1 MVCRAFLCREICSSF
16 ILKNYNNL
24 KTLIMSRKFLS
35 MIAICMIFMVS
46 CTDNKKPAVSNSS
59 DASAEAPAMPIP
71 MDPNV
76 RYGKLDN
83 GLTYYI
89 RHNEKPDNRAD
100 FYIAQKVG
108 SVLEEENQRGL
119 AHFLEHMAF
128 NGTTNLP
135 GMTLRNYLQSRGVK
149 FGENLNAWTAI
160 DETVYLIQN
169 VQTDL
174 PGLVDT
180 CLLILHDWSSFIALE
195 DEEIDNERGVILEEE
210 RTTGGATRRVRET
223 LLPKMYPGSPYGE
236 RLPIGTKEVIA
247 NFSYQD
253 LRDYYHKWY
262 RPDLQGII
270 VVGDI
275 DVDAIE
281 ARIKEM
287 FADIPAPV
295 NPAERTQFM
304 IDDNKKP
311 IVAVASDPELTSIDL
326 NIFYKHDATPDSL
339 KGDLS
344 YWVSDYVTS
353 IISKMQINRLQEL
366 TQKPNPPFVY
376 GYSYYGD
383 YYVSPTKEAWTS
395 MAAPKDVE
403 GIDEAITA
411 LVTENKRMQQ
421 YGFTASEYERAKADF
436 MKTIESAYNER
447 NNTENEKHVNAC
459 LYHFLNNEPM
469 MDIETE
475 YMLYQQIIPNIPL
488 ETINEVAS
496 QLIREDNL
504 VITLSGPEKEGEKLP
519 TEKELLAMYKKAN
532 SVKVEPYTEEVFD
545 GPIVPELPKPGTVK
559 SETANKTFGT
569 TEWTLSNGMKVIYKQ
584 TTFKDD
590 EIRMS
595 AYSPGGLTALPQDD
609 PYTLQNLGNIITLG
623 GVGEFSAIDL
633 PKVLA
638 GKKVNVTPYIS
649 TYSEGMS
656 GSCSPKDLETMLQL
670 VYLYFTAP
678 RADQEAFESNMQR
691 TKAMVKNMELD
702 PSITLSDSLTKIMYN
717 NHPLRLR
724 MLVDDYDKVDYAKAM
739 EMYKDRFAD
748 PNNFTFTFVG
758 NIDVETFKPLV
769 EQYLASL
776 NNNKRDE
783 NWKDVGLSINN
794 NNHKSHYN
802 KEMQDAKTSVYM
814 IYNGDMEYNLY
825 NEIYMDVLSDVLD
838 IVYTKSIREEQGGT
852 YGVGVMGQT
861 INRPKDSFMFLIAFD
876 TNDEVYATL
885 MDIAKAGLKDMAE
898 NGPRQEDLS
907 KVIENKF
914 KKRAEELQENKFW
927 TNAIMTQVTD
937 NMDIVTEYENI
948 VKDITVESVAD
959 FAKQIVNG
967 NLKEVVQL
975 PVK

>member
-1 MVCRAFLCREICSSF
+1 MKKYLLSLLMVAFMSLSSF
-16 ILKNYNNL
+16 AQ
-24 KTLIMSRKFLS
+24 M
-35 MIAICMIFMVS
+35 
-46 CTDNKKPAVSNSS
+46 
-59 DASAEAPAMPIP
+59 AMPLP

-83 GLTYYI
+83 GMTYYI

-108 SVLEEENQRGL
+108 SVLEEESQRGL

-149 FGENLNAWTAI
+149 FGENLNAYTAI
-160 DETVYLIQN
+160 DETVYMVTN
-169 VQTDL
+169 VQTDI

-195 DEEIDNERGVILEEE
+195 DAEIDNERGVILEEE
-210 RTTGGATRRVRET
+210 RTTGGANRRVMEQ

-236 RLPIGTKEVIA
+236 RLPIGTREVIA

-253 LRDYYHKWY
+253 IRDYYHKWY

-270 VVGDI
+270 IIGDI

-281 ARIKEM
+281 ARIKDM

-304 IDDNKKP
+304 IEDNEEP
-311 IVAVASDPELTSIDL
+311 IVAIASDPELTSYQIMMFHKQDV
-326 NIFYKHDATPDSL
+326 TPDSL
-339 KGDLS
+339 KNDINYWLS
-344 YWVSDYVTS
+344 QYVINIVTR
-353 IISKMQINRLQEL
+353 MQNNRLQEL

-376 GYSYYGD
+376 GYSYYDD
-383 YYVSPTKEAWTS
+383 YYISPTKEAWTNGVV
-395 MAAPKDVE
+395 AKDLQ
-403 GIDEAITA
+403 GIEEAISAMVAET
-411 LVTENKRMQQ
+411 KRMQQ

-436 MKTIESAYNER
+436 MKHIESAYNER
-447 NNTENEKHVNAC
+447 NNTENEKHVDAC
-459 LYHFLNNEPM
+459 LDHFLHNEPM

-475 YMLYQQIIPNIPL
+475 YQLYQQIMPSLPIEAINAIVKELIPEN
-488 ETINEVAS
+488 NFVM
-496 QLIREDNL
+496 
-504 VITLSGPEKEGEKLP
+504 TLQAPQREGEVLP
-519 TEKELLAMYKKAN
+519 TEEELLAMYNKAMTIE
-532 SVKVEPYTEEVFD
+532 VEPYVEEVFE
-545 GPIVPELPKPGTVK
+545 GPIVAELPVPGTVK
-559 SETANKTFGT
+559 KEKTDKVLGT

-595 AYSPGGLTALPQDD
+595 AYSQGGLTALPQDD
-609 PYTLQNLGNIITLG
+609 PYTLQVLGDIITLG

-638 GKKVNVTPYIS
+638 GKKVNVSPYIS

-656 GSCSPKDLETMLQL
+656 GSCSPKDLETMMQL

-678 RADQEAFESNMQR
+678 RADEEAFTSEMQR
-691 TKAMVKNMELD
+691 TKAMLKNMELN
-702 PSITLSDSLTKIMYN
+702 PMITLSDSLNKVMYN
-717 NHPLRLR
+717 DHPLVKR
-724 MLVDDYDKVDYAKAM
+724 MTAEDYDKVDYAKAM

-748 PNNFTFTFVG
+748 PNNFTFIFVG

-776 NNNKRDE
+776 NKNKRKD
-783 NWKDVGLSINN
+783 NWKNVGIEITEEDYVT
-794 NNHKSHYN
+794 HYQ
-802 KEMQDAKTSVYM
+802 KEMKDAKTSVYM
-814 IYNGDMEYNLY
+814 IYNGDMKYNLK
-825 NEIYMDVLSDVLD
+825 NQVYMSVLSDVLD
-838 IVYTKSIREEQGGT
+838 IVYTKTIREEQGGT
-852 YGVGVMGQT
+852 YGVGVMGT
-861 INRPKDSFMFLIAFD
+861 VNNRPNDNFRFLIAFD

-907 KVIENKF
+907 KVLENKL
-914 KKRAEELQENKFW
+914 KKRTEQLQENAFW
-927 TNAIMTQVTD
+927 TNAIISNEAD
-937 NMDIVTEYENI
+937 DIDILTEYEEIING
-948 VKDITVESVAD
+948 ITVESLAD
-959 FAKQIVNG
+959 FTKQILKG

-975 PVK
+975 PAK

>member
-1 MVCRAFLCREICSSF
+1 MKKHLLSLLMVVMFGLNSF
-16 ILKNYNNL
+16 AQL
-24 KTLIMSRKFLS
+24 
-35 MIAICMIFMVS
+35 
-46 CTDNKKPAVSNSS
+46 
-59 DASAEAPAMPIP
+59 P

-76 RYGKLDN
+76 RYGKLEN

-108 SVLEEENQRGL
+108 SVLEEESQRGL

-149 FGENLNAWTAI
+149 FGENLNAYTAI
-160 DETVYLIQN
+160 DETVYMVTN

-195 DEEIDNERGVILEEE
+195 EEEIDNERGVILEEE
-210 RTTGGATRRVRET
+210 RTTGGANRRVWET

-247 NFSYQD
+247 NFSYQE
-253 LRDYYHKWY
+253 LRDYYNKWY

-295 NPAERTQFM
+295 NPAERTIFP
-304 IDDNKKP
+304 IADNAEP
-311 IVAVASDPELTSIDL
+311 IVAVASDPELTSTSL
-326 NIFYKHDATPDSL
+326 QIFYKHDVTPDAY
-339 KGDLS
+339 KQTPD
-344 YWVSDYVTS
+344 YWMSQYVLNL
-353 IISKMQINRLQEL
+353 ISQMQINRLEEL
-366 TQKPNPPFVY
+366 TQKPNPPFVG
-376 GYSYYGD
+376 GYSYFGD
-383 YYVSPTKEAWTS
+383 YYLAPTKAAWTS
-395 MAAPKDVE
+395 MAVPKDIASIE
-403 GIDEAITA
+403 EAMTA

-421 YGFTASEYERAKADF
+421 FGFTASEYERAKADF
-436 MKTIESAYNER
+436 MKRVESAYNER
-447 NNTENEKHVNAC
+447 NNTENEKHVDAC
-459 LYHFLNNEPM
+459 VEHFLHNEPM

-475 YMLYQQIIPNIPL
+475 YQLYQQVIPNLPL
-488 ETINEVAS
+488 EAINQFAA

-504 VITLSGPEKEGEKLP
+504 VITLTAPQKEGETLP
-519 TEKELLAMYKKAN
+519 TEEELLAMYNNAMTIE
-532 SVKVEPYTEEVFD
+532 VEAYEEEVFD
-545 GPIVPELPKPGTVK
+545 GPMIAKLPKAGKVK
-559 SETANKTFGT
+559 KESYNETFGT
-569 TEWTLSNGMKVIYKQ
+569 TEWILSNGMKVIFKQ

-595 AYSPGGLTALPQDD
+595 AYSEGGLSALPQDD
-609 PYTLQNLGNIITLG
+609 PYTLQNLNDLITLG

-638 GKKVNVTPYIS
+638 GKKASVYPGIY

-656 GSCSPKDLETMLQL
+656 GTCSPKDLETMLQL
-670 VYLYFTAP
+670 TYLYFTAP
-678 RADQEAFESNMQR
+678 RADEEAFQSTMQR
-691 TKAMVKNMELD
+691 TKAMLKNMELN
-702 PSITLSDSLTKIMYN
+702 PNLTLSDSLTKVLYN
-717 NHPLRLR
+717 DHPLRLR
-724 MLVDDYDKVDYAKAM
+724 MNVEEYDKVDYAKAM

-748 PNNFTFTFVG
+748 PNNFVFTFVG

-776 NNNKRDE
+776 KKKKRAED
-783 NWKDVGLSINN
+783 WSDVGLGVVDGDYTT
-794 NNHKSHYN
+794 HYT
-802 KEMQDAKTSVYM
+802 KEMQDPKTSVYM
-814 IYNGDMEYNLY
+814 IYTGDMEYNLY
-825 NEIYMDVLSDVLD
+825 NNIYMGVLSDVLD

-852 YGVGVMGQT
+852 YGVGVMGQ
-861 INRPKDSFMFLIAFD
+861 INNRPTEEFMFYIAFD

-898 NGPRQEDLS
+898 NGPSQENLN
-907 KVIENKF
+907 KVLENKL
-914 KKRAEELQENKFW
+914 KKRVEQLQENSFW
-927 TNAIMTQVTD
+927 TSVISSLEREGID
-937 NMDIVTEYENI
+937 YVTEYENI
-948 VKDITVESVAD
+948 IKGVTVESVAD
-959 FAKQIVNG
+959 FAKQILNG
-967 NLKEVVQL
+967 DLKEIVQL

>member
-1 MVCRAFLCREICSSF
+1 MKKHLLSLLMVVMFGLNSF
-16 ILKNYNNL
+16 AQL
-24 KTLIMSRKFLS
+24 
-35 MIAICMIFMVS
+35 
-46 CTDNKKPAVSNSS
+46 
-59 DASAEAPAMPIP
+59 P

-76 RYGKLDN
+76 RYGKLEN

-108 SVLEEENQRGL
+108 SVLEEESQRGL

-149 FGENLNAWTAI
+149 FGENLNAYTAI
-160 DETVYLIQN
+160 DETVYMVTN

-195 DEEIDNERGVILEEE
+195 EEEIDNERGVILEEE
-210 RTTGGATRRVRET
+210 RTTGGANRRVWET

-247 NFSYQD
+247 NFSYQE
-253 LRDYYHKWY
+253 LRDYYNKWY

-295 NPAERTQFM
+295 DPAERTIFP
-304 IDDNKKP
+304 IADNAEP
-311 IVAVASDPELTSIDL
+311 IVAVASDPELTSTSL
-326 NIFYKHDATPDSL
+326 QIFYKHDVTPDAY
-339 KGDLS
+339 KQTPD
-344 YWVSDYVTS
+344 YWMSQYVLNL
-353 IISKMQINRLQEL
+353 ISQMQINRLEEL
-366 TQKPNPPFVY
+366 TQKPNPPFVG
-376 GYSYYGD
+376 GYSYFGD
-383 YYVSPTKEAWTS
+383 YYLAPTKAAWTS
-395 MAAPKDVE
+395 MAVPKDIASIE
-403 GIDEAITA
+403 EAMTA

-421 YGFTASEYERAKADF
+421 FGFTASEYERAKADF
-436 MKTIESAYNER
+436 MKRVESAYNER
-447 NNTENEKHVNAC
+447 NNTENEKHVDAC
-459 LYHFLNNEPM
+459 VEHFLHNEPM

-475 YMLYQQIIPNIPL
+475 YQLYQQVIPNLPL
-488 ETINEVAS
+488 EAINQFAA

-504 VITLSGPEKEGEKLP
+504 VITLTAPQKEGETLP
-519 TEKELLAMYKKAN
+519 TEEELLAMYNNAMTIE
-532 SVKVEPYTEEVFD
+532 VEAYEEEVFD
-545 GPIVPELPKPGTVK
+545 GPMIAKLPKAGKVK
-559 SETANKTFGT
+559 KESYNETFGT
-569 TEWTLSNGMKVIYKQ
+569 TEWILSNGMKVIFKQ

-595 AYSPGGLTALPQDD
+595 AYSEGGLSALPQDD
-609 PYTLQNLGNIITLG
+609 PYTLQNLNDLITLG

-638 GKKVNVTPYIS
+638 GKKASVYPGIY

-656 GSCSPKDLETMLQL
+656 GTCSPKDLETMLQL
-670 VYLYFTAP
+670 TYLYFTAP
-678 RADQEAFESNMQR
+678 RADEEAFQSTMER
-691 TKAMVKNMELD
+691 TKAMLKNMELN
-702 PSITLSDSLTKIMYN
+702 PNLTLSDSLTKVLYN
-717 NHPLRLR
+717 DHPLRLR
-724 MLVDDYDKVDYAKAM
+724 MNVEEYDKVDYAKAM

-748 PNNFTFTFVG
+748 PNNFVFTFVG

-776 NNNKRDE
+776 KKKKRAED
-783 NWKDVGLSINN
+783 WSDVGLGVVDGDYST
-794 NNHKSHYN
+794 HYR
-802 KEMQDAKTSVYM
+802 KEMQDPKTSVYM
-814 IYNGDMEYNLY
+814 IYTGDMEYNLY
-825 NEIYMDVLSDVLD
+825 NNIYMGVLSDVLD

-852 YGVGVMGQT
+852 YGVGVMGQ
-861 INRPKDSFMFLIAFD
+861 INNRPTEEFMFYIAFD

-898 NGPRQEDLS
+898 NGPSQENLN
-907 KVIENKF
+907 KVLENKL
-914 KKRAEELQENKFW
+914 KKRVEQLQENSFW
-927 TNAIMTQVTD
+927 TSVISSLEREGID
-937 NMDIVTEYENI
+937 YVTEYENI
-948 VKDITVESVAD
+948 IKGVTVESVAD
-959 FAKQIVNG
+959 FAKQILNG
-967 NLKEVVQL
+967 DLKEIVQL

>member
-1 MVCRAFLCREICSSF
+1 MKKYLLSLLMVVLFGLNSF
-16 ILKNYNNL
+16 
-24 KTLIMSRKFLS
+24 
-35 MIAICMIFMVS
+35 AQ
-46 CTDNKKPAVSNSS
+46 
-59 DASAEAPAMPIP
+59 MPLP

-83 GLTYYI
+83 GMTYYI
-89 RHNEKPDNRAD
+89 RHNEKPEKRAD

-160 DETVYLIQN
+160 DQTVYMVTN

-195 DEEIDNERGVILEEE
+195 EEEIDNERGVILEEE
-210 RTTGGATRRVRET
+210 RTTGGANRRVWEQI
-223 LLPKMYPGSPYGE
+223 LPKMYPGSPYGA

-253 LRDYYHKWY
+253 LRDYYEKWY
-262 RPDLQGII
+262 RPDLQGLII
-270 VVGDI
+270 VGDI

-287 FADIPAPV
+287 FADIEAPV
-295 NPAERTQFM
+295 NPAERTIFT
-304 IDDNKKP
+304 IADNAEP
-311 IVAVASDPELTSIDL
+311 IVAIASDPELTSMSL
-326 NIFYKHDATPDSL
+326 QIFYKHDATPDAY
-339 KGDLS
+339 KNDIS
-344 YWVSDYVTS
+344 YWMSEYVLS
-353 IISKMQINRLQEL
+353 LISQMQYNRLKEL
-366 TQKPNPPFVY
+366 TQKPNPPFVA
-376 GYSYYGD
+376 GSSYFGD
-383 YYVSPTKEAWTS
+383 YYFAPTKKAWTS
-395 MAAPKDVE
+395 YAVPKDINSVE
-403 GIDEAITA
+403 EAITA
-411 LVTENKRMQQ
+411 LVVENKRMQQ

-436 MKTIESAYNER
+436 MKRVESAYNER
-447 NNTENEKHVNAC
+447 NNTENDTYVNAC
-459 LYHFLNNEPM
+459 LDHFLSNEPL

-475 YMLYQQIIPNIPL
+475 YQLFQQIIPNLPL
-488 ETINEVAS
+488 EDVNNFAT

-504 VITLSGPEKEGEKLP
+504 VISFTAPQKEGETLP
-519 TEKELLAMYKKAN
+519 TEEELLAMYNKAN
-532 SVKVEPYTEEVFD
+532 TIEVEAYEEEVFD
-545 GPIVPELPKPGTVK
+545 GPIVAKLPKAGKVK
-559 SETANKTFGT
+559 KETYNETLGT
-569 TEWTLSNGMKVIYKQ
+569 TEWILSNGMKVIYKQ

-590 EIRMS
+590 EIKMS
-595 AYSPGGLTALPQDD
+595 AYSEGGLSALPQDD
-609 PYTLQNLGNIITLG
+609 PYTLQVLGNIIALG

-638 GKKVNVTPYIS
+638 GKKASVYPSIY

-656 GSCSPKDLETMLQL
+656 GSCSPKDLETMMQL
-670 VYLYFTAP
+670 IYLYFTAP
-678 RADQEAFESNMQR
+678 RADEEAFQSTMER
-691 TKAMVKNMELD
+691 TKAMLKNMELN
-702 PSITLSDSLTKIMYN
+702 PNITLSDSLTKVLYN

-724 MLVDDYDKVDYAKAM
+724 MKAEDYNKVDYAKAM

-748 PNNFTFTFVG
+748 PNNFVFTFVG

-776 NNNKRDE
+776 KKNKRKE
-783 NWKDVGLSINN
+783 NWNDVGLGIVDDSYET
-794 NNHKSHYN
+794 HYR
-802 KEMQDAKTSVYM
+802 KEMQDPKTSVYM
-814 IYNGDMEYNLY
+814 IYTGDMEYNLY
-825 NEIYMDVLSDVLD
+825 NNIYMGVLSDILD

-852 YGVGVMGQT
+852 YGVGVMGQ
-861 INRPKDSFMFLIAFD
+861 INNRPSDEFMFYIVFD

-898 NGPRQEDLS
+898 NGPSQENLS
-907 KVIENKF
+907 KVVENKL
-914 KKRAEELQENKFW
+914 KKRVEQLQENDFW
-927 TNAIMTQVTD
+927 TSVISSLERD
-937 NMDIVTEYENI
+937 GIDYVTEYENI
-948 VKDITVESVAD
+948 IKGITVESVAD

>member
-1 MVCRAFLCREICSSF
+1 MKKYLLSLLIVVAFGINSF
-16 ILKNYNNL
+16 AQMMAL
-24 KTLIMSRKFLS
+24 
-35 MIAICMIFMVS
+35 
-46 CTDNKKPAVSNSS
+46 
-59 DASAEAPAMPIP
+59 P

-83 GLTYYI
+83 GMTYYI
-89 RHNEKPDNRAD
+89 RHNEKPENRAD

-135 GMTLRNYLQSRGVK
+135 GMTLRNYLQSRGIK
-149 FGENLNAWTAI
+149 FGENLNAYTAI
-160 DETVYLIQN
+160 DETVYMVTN

-195 DEEIDNERGVILEEE
+195 DAEIDNERGVILEEE
-210 RTTGGATRRVRET
+210 RTTGGANRRVMEQ

-247 NFSYQD
+247 NFKYD
-253 LRDYYHKWY
+253 ELRDYYKKWY
-262 RPDLQGII
+262 RPDLQGLII
-270 VVGDI
+270 VGDI

-295 NPAERTQFM
+295 NPAKRTQFM
-304 IDDNKKP
+304 IEDNEEP
-311 IVAVASDPELTSIDL
+311 IVAIATDPELTSYQISM
-326 NIFYKHDATPDSL
+326 YHKADAFPDSL
-339 KGDLS
+339 KNDVS
-344 YWVSDYVTS
+344 YWMSMYLINLVAD
-353 IISKMQINRLQEL
+353 MQNNRLQEL
-366 TQKPNPPFVY
+366 AQKPNPPFVY
-376 GYSYYGD
+376 GYSYYGN
-383 YYVSPTKEAWTS
+383 YYVSPTKDSWTNVVV
-395 MAAPKDVE
+395 AKDGATIE
-403 GIDEAITA
+403 EAITA
-411 LVTENKRMQQ
+411 IVAETKRMQEF
-421 YGFTASEYERAKADF
+421 GFTTAEYERAKADF
-436 MKTIESAYNER
+436 LKYVESAYNER
-447 NNTENEKHVNAC
+447 NNTENEKHVDAC
-459 LYHFLNNEPM
+459 LDHFLHNEPM

-475 YMLYQQIIPNIPL
+475 YQLYQQIIPNLPL
-488 ETINEVAS
+488 ESINAMVKGIIAEN
-496 QLIREDNL
+496 NL
-504 VITLSGPEKEGEKLP
+504 VMTLMAPEKEGEVLP
-519 TEKELLAMYKKAN
+519 TEEELLAMYNNAK
-532 SVKVEPYTEEVFD
+532 SVEVEAYEEEVFD
-545 GPIVPELPKPGTVK
+545 GPIVPKLRKAGKVVAVTTNDVL
-559 SETANKTFGT
+559 GT

-595 AYSPGGLTALPQDD
+595 AYSEGGLTALPQDD
-609 PYTLQNLGNIITLG
+609 PYTLQVLDDIITLG
-623 GVGEFSAIDL
+623 GVGNFSSIDL

-638 GKKVNVTPYIS
+638 GKKVSVSPYIS

-678 RADQEAFESNMQR
+678 RADEEAFQSTMER
-691 TKAMVKNMELD
+691 TKAMLKNMELN
-702 PSITLSDSLTKIMYN
+702 PMITLSDTLNKVMYN
-717 NHPLRLR
+717 NHPLTVR
-724 MLVDDYDKVDYAKAM
+724 MKAEDYDKVDYAKAM

-748 PNNFTFTFVG
+748 PNNFTFVFVG
-758 NIDVETFKPLV
+758 NIDVKTFRPLV

-776 NNNKRDE
+776 KKSKRSE
-783 NWKDVGLSINN
+783 NWKNIGLAVNDDN
-794 NNHKSHYN
+794 YVTHYR
-802 KEMQDAKTSVYM
+802 KEMQDPKTSVYM

-825 NEIYMDVLSDVLD
+825 NDTYMDVLSDVLD

-852 YGVGVMGQT
+852 YGVGVMGS
-861 INRPKDSFMFLIAFD
+861 INNRPENDFRFLIAFD

-885 MDIAKAGLKDMAE
+885 MDIAKAGLKDIAE

-907 KVIENKF
+907 KVLENKL
-914 KKRAEELQENKFW
+914 KKRTEELQENRFW
-927 TNAIMTQVTD
+927 TNTIVSAKRD
-937 NMDIVTEYENI
+937 NIDFVTEYENI
-948 VKDITVESVAD
+948 IKGITVESLAD

>member
-1 MVCRAFLCREICSSF
+1 MVVMFGINSF
-16 ILKNYNNL
+16 
-24 KTLIMSRKFLS
+24 
-35 MIAICMIFMVS
+35 AQ
-46 CTDNKKPAVSNSS
+46 
-59 DASAEAPAMPIP
+59 MPLP

-83 GLTYYI
+83 GMTYYI
-89 RHNEKPDNRAD
+89 RHNEKPENRAD

-149 FGENLNAWTAI
+149 FGENLNAYTAI
-160 DETVYLIQN
+160 DQTVYMVTN

-195 DEEIDNERGVILEEE
+195 DAEIDNERGVILEEE
-210 RTTGGATRRVRET
+210 RTTGGANRRVMEQ

-247 NFSYQD
+247 NFKYD
-253 LRDYYHKWY
+253 ELRDYYKKWY
-262 RPDLQGII
+262 RPDLQGLII
-270 VVGDI
+270 VGDI

-295 NPAERTQFM
+295 NPATRTQFM
-304 IDDNKKP
+304 IEDNEEP
-311 IVAVASDPELTSIDL
+311 IVAIATDPELTSYQISM
-326 NIFYKHDATPDSL
+326 YHKQDATPDSL
-339 KGDLS
+339 KGDITYWLS
-344 YWVSDYVTS
+344 EYLINLVTS
-353 IISKMQINRLQEL
+353 MQNNRLQEL
-366 TQKPNPPFVY
+366 AQKPNPPFIY

-383 YYVSPTKEAWTS
+383 YYVSPTKDAWTNIVV
-395 MAAPKDVE
+395 PKDLA
-403 GIDEAITA
+403 GIEEAITA
-411 LVTENKRMQQ
+411 IVAETKRMQQ

-436 MKTIESAYNER
+436 LKYIESAYNER
-447 NNTENEKHVNAC
+447 NNTENEKYVDAC
-459 LYHFLNNEPM
+459 LNHFLSNEPM

-475 YMLYQQIIPNIPL
+475 YQLYQQIIPSLPL
-488 ETINEVAS
+488 EAINAMLPEIIPAN
-496 QLIREDNL
+496 NL
-504 VITLSGPEKEGEKLP
+504 VMTLMAPEKEGEVLP
-519 TEKELLAMYKKAN
+519 TEEELLAMYHNAKN
-532 SVKVEPYTEEVFD
+532 VEVEAYEEEVFD
-545 GPIVPELPKPGTVK
+545 GPIVAKLPKAGKVK
-559 SETANKTFGT
+559 SETKDEVLGT

-584 TTFKDD
+584 TTFKED
-590 EIRMS
+590 EIRMN
-595 AYSPGGLTALPQDD
+595 AYSEGGLTALPQDD
-609 PYTLQNLGNIITLG
+609 PYTLQVLGDIITLG

-638 GKKVNVTPYIS
+638 GKKVSVSPYIS
-649 TYSEGMS
+649 TYSEGMN

-670 VYLYFTAP
+670 VHLYFTAP
-678 RADQEAFESNMQR
+678 RADQEAFASNMER
-691 TKAMVKNMELD
+691 TKAMLKNMELN
-702 PSITLSDSLTKIMYN
+702 PMITLSDTLNKVMYN
-717 NHPLRLR
+717 NHPLTVR
-724 MLVDDYDKVDYAKAM
+724 MKAEDYDKVDYAKAM

-769 EQYLASL
+769 EKYLASL
-776 NNNKRDE
+776 KKNKRKED
-783 NWKDVGLSINN
+783 WKDIGLAMNN
-794 NNHKSHYN
+794 DNYVTHYR
-802 KEMQDAKTSVYM
+802 KEMQDPKTSVYM
-814 IYNGDMEYNLY
+814 VYNGDMEYNLY
-825 NEIYMDVLSDVLD
+825 NDTYMEVLSDVLD

-852 YGVGVMGQT
+852 YGVGVMGS
-861 INRPKDSFMFLIAFD
+861 INNRPKSDFRFLIAFD

-885 MDIAKAGLKDMAE
+885 MDIAKAGLKDVAE

-907 KVIENKF
+907 KVLENKL
-914 KKRAEELQENKFW
+914 KKRTEELQENRFW
-927 TNAIMTQVTD
+927 ANAIVSEERD
-937 NMDIVTEYENI
+937 NIDFITEYENI
-948 VKDITVESVAD
+948 IKGITVESVAD

-975 PVK
+975 PAK

>member
-1 MVCRAFLCREICSSF
+1 MKKHLLSLLMVVMFGLNSF
-16 ILKNYNNL
+16 AQL
-24 KTLIMSRKFLS
+24 
-35 MIAICMIFMVS
+35 
-46 CTDNKKPAVSNSS
+46 
-59 DASAEAPAMPIP
+59 P

-76 RYGKLDN
+76 RYGKLEN

-108 SVLEEENQRGL
+108 SVLEEESQRGL

-149 FGENLNAWTAI
+149 FGENLNAYTAI
-160 DETVYLIQN
+160 DETVYMVTN

-195 DEEIDNERGVILEEE
+195 EEEIDNERGVILEEE
-210 RTTGGATRRVRET
+210 RTTGGANRRVWET

-247 NFSYQD
+247 NFSYQE
-253 LRDYYHKWY
+253 LRDYYNKWY

-295 NPAERTQFM
+295 NPAERTIFP
-304 IDDNKKP
+304 IADNAEP
-311 IVAVASDPELTSIDL
+311 IVAVASDPELTSTSL
-326 NIFYKHDATPDSL
+326 QIFYKHDVTPDAY
-339 KGDLS
+339 KQTPD
-344 YWVSDYVTS
+344 YWMSQYVLNL
-353 IISKMQINRLQEL
+353 ISQMQINRLEEL
-366 TQKPNPPFVY
+366 TQKPNPPFVG
-376 GYSYYGD
+376 GYSYFGD
-383 YYVSPTKEAWTS
+383 YYLAPTKAAWTS
-395 MAAPKDVE
+395 MAVPKDIASIE
-403 GIDEAITA
+403 EAMTA

-421 YGFTASEYERAKADF
+421 FGFTASEYERAKADF
-436 MKTIESAYNER
+436 MKRVESAYNER
-447 NNTENEKHVNAC
+447 NNTENEKHVDAC
-459 LYHFLNNEPM
+459 VEHFLHNEPM

-475 YMLYQQIIPNIPL
+475 YQLYQQVIPNLPL
-488 ETINEVAS
+488 EAINQFAA

-504 VITLSGPEKEGEKLP
+504 VITLTAPQKEGETLP
-519 TEKELLAMYKKAN
+519 TEEELLAMYNNAMTIE
-532 SVKVEPYTEEVFD
+532 VEAYEEEVFD
-545 GPIVPELPKPGTVK
+545 GPMIAKLPKAGKVK
-559 SETANKTFGT
+559 KESYNETFGT
-569 TEWTLSNGMKVIYKQ
+569 TEWILSNGMKVIFKQ

-595 AYSPGGLTALPQDD
+595 AYSEGGLSALPQDD
-609 PYTLQNLGNIITLG
+609 PYTLQNLNDLITLG

-638 GKKVNVTPYIS
+638 GKKASVYPGIY

-656 GSCSPKDLETMLQL
+656 GTCSPKDLETMLQL
-670 VYLYFTAP
+670 TYLYFTAP
-678 RADQEAFESNMQR
+678 RADEEAFQSTMER
-691 TKAMVKNMELD
+691 TKAMLKNMELN
-702 PSITLSDSLTKIMYN
+702 PNLTLSDSLTKVLYN
-717 NHPLRLR
+717 DHPLRLR
-724 MLVDDYDKVDYAKAM
+724 MNVEEYDKVDYAKAM

-748 PNNFTFTFVG
+748 PNNFVFTFVG

-776 NNNKRDE
+776 KKKKRAED
-783 NWKDVGLSINN
+783 WSDVGLGVVDGDYTT
-794 NNHKSHYN
+794 HYT
-802 KEMQDAKTSVYM
+802 KEMQDPKTSVYM
-814 IYNGDMEYNLY
+814 IYTGDMEYNLY
-825 NEIYMDVLSDVLD
+825 NNIYMGVLSDVLD

-852 YGVGVMGQT
+852 YGVGVMGQ
-861 INRPKDSFMFLIAFD
+861 INNRPTEEFMFYIAFD

-907 KVIENKF
+907 KVLENKL
-914 KKRAEELQENKFW
+914 KKRVEQLQENSFW
-927 TNAIMTQVTD
+927 TSVISSLEREGID
-937 NMDIVTEYENI
+937 YVTEYENI
-948 VKDITVESVAD
+948 IKGVTVESVAD
-959 FAKQIVNG
+959 FAKQILNG
-967 NLKEVVQL
+967 DLKEIVQL

>member
-1 MVCRAFLCREICSSF
+1 MKKYLLSLLIVVAFGINSF
-16 ILKNYNNL
+16 AQMMAL
-24 KTLIMSRKFLS
+24 
-35 MIAICMIFMVS
+35 
-46 CTDNKKPAVSNSS
+46 
-59 DASAEAPAMPIP
+59 P

-83 GLTYYI
+83 GMTYYI
-89 RHNEKPDNRAD
+89 RHNEKPENRAD

-135 GMTLRNYLQSRGVK
+135 GMTLRNYLQSRGIK
-149 FGENLNAWTAI
+149 FGENLNAYTAI
-160 DETVYLIQN
+160 DETVYMVTN

-195 DEEIDNERGVILEEE
+195 DAEIDNERGVILEEE
-210 RTTGGATRRVRET
+210 RTTGGANRRVMEQ

-247 NFSYQD
+247 NFKYD
-253 LRDYYHKWY
+253 ELRDYYKKWY
-262 RPDLQGII
+262 RPDLQGLII
-270 VVGDI
+270 VGDI

-295 NPAERTQFM
+295 NPAKRTQFM
-304 IDDNKKP
+304 IEDNEEP
-311 IVAVASDPELTSIDL
+311 IVAIATDPELTSYQISM
-326 NIFYKHDATPDSL
+326 YHKADAFPDSL
-339 KGDLS
+339 KNDVS
-344 YWVSDYVTS
+344 YWMSMYLINLVAD
-353 IISKMQINRLQEL
+353 MQNNRLQEL
-366 TQKPNPPFVY
+366 AQKPNPPFVY
-376 GYSYYGD
+376 GYSYYGN
-383 YYVSPTKEAWTS
+383 YYVSPTKDSWTNVVV
-395 MAAPKDVE
+395 AKDGATIE
-403 GIDEAITA
+403 EAITA
-411 LVTENKRMQQ
+411 IVAETKRMQEF
-421 YGFTASEYERAKADF
+421 GFTTAEYERAKADF
-436 MKTIESAYNER
+436 LKYVESAYNER
-447 NNTENEKHVNAC
+447 NNTENEKHVDAC
-459 LYHFLNNEPM
+459 LDHFLHNEPM

-475 YMLYQQIIPNIPL
+475 YQLYQQIIPNLPL
-488 ETINEVAS
+488 ESINAMVKGIIAEN
-496 QLIREDNL
+496 NL
-504 VITLSGPEKEGEKLP
+504 VMTLMAPEKEGEVLP
-519 TEKELLAMYKKAN
+519 TEEELLAMYNNAK
-532 SVKVEPYTEEVFD
+532 SVEVEAYEEEVFD
-545 GPIVPELPKPGTVK
+545 GPIVPKLRKAGKVVAATTNDVL
-559 SETANKTFGT
+559 GT

-595 AYSPGGLTALPQDD
+595 AYSEGGLTALPQDD
-609 PYTLQNLGNIITLG
+609 PYTLQVLGDIITLG
-623 GVGEFSAIDL
+623 GVGNFSSIDL

-638 GKKVNVTPYIS
+638 GKKVSVSPYIS

-678 RADQEAFESNMQR
+678 RADEEVFQSTMER
-691 TKAMVKNMELD
+691 TKAMLKNMELN
-702 PSITLSDSLTKIMYN
+702 PMITISDTLNKVMYN
-717 NHPLRLR
+717 NHPLTVR
-724 MLVDDYDKVDYAKAM
+724 MKAEDYDKVDYAKAM

-748 PNNFTFTFVG
+748 PNNFTFVFVG
-758 NIDVETFKPLV
+758 NIDVKTFRPLV

-776 NNNKRDE
+776 KKSKRSE
-783 NWKDVGLSINN
+783 NWKNIGLAVNDDN
-794 NNHKSHYN
+794 YVTHYR
-802 KEMQDAKTSVYM
+802 KEMQDPKTSVYM

-825 NEIYMDVLSDVLD
+825 NDTYMDVLSDVLD

-852 YGVGVMGQT
+852 YGVGVMGS
-861 INRPKDSFMFLIAFD
+861 INNRPENDFRFLIAFD

-885 MDIAKAGLKDMAE
+885 MDIAKAGLKDIAE

-907 KVIENKF
+907 KVLENKL
-914 KKRAEELQENKFW
+914 KKRTEELQENKFW
-927 TNAIMTQVTD
+927 TNTIVSAKRD
-937 NMDIVTEYENI
+937 NIDFVTEYENI
-948 VKDITVESVAD
+948 IKGITVESLAD

>member
-1 MVCRAFLCREICSSF
+1 MRKHLLSLLVIMMFGINSF
-16 ILKNYNNL
+16 AQ
-24 KTLIMSRKFLS
+24 M
-35 MIAICMIFMVS
+35 
-46 CTDNKKPAVSNSS
+46 
-59 DASAEAPAMPIP
+59 AMPLP

-83 GLTYYI
+83 GMTYYI
-89 RHNEKPDNRAD
+89 RHNEKPEKRAD

-108 SVLEEENQRGL
+108 SVLEEESQRGL

-135 GMTLRNYLQSRGVK
+135 GMTLREYLQSRGVK
-149 FGENLNAWTAI
+149 FGENLNAYTAI
-160 DETVYLIQN
+160 DETVYMVTN

-195 DEEIDNERGVILEEE
+195 EDEIDNERGVILEEE
-210 RTTGGATRRVRET
+210 RTTGGANRRIWEQT
-223 LLPKMYPGSPYGE
+223 LPKMYPGSPYGN

-253 LRDYYHKWY
+253 LRDYYTKWY
-262 RPDLQGII
+262 RPDLQGLII
-270 VVGDI
+270 VGDI

-281 ARIKEM
+281 ARIKKM

-304 IDDNKKP
+304 IEDNEEP
-311 IVAVASDPELTSIDL
+311 IVAIASDPELTSISL
-326 NIFYKHDATPDSL
+326 QIFYKHDATPDSL
-339 KGDLS
+339 KNDVQYWMADYILS
-344 YWVSDYVTS
+344 LISD
-353 IISKMQINRLQEL
+353 MQINRLQEL

-383 YYVSPTKEAWTS
+383 YYLAPTKESWAS
-395 MAAPKDVE
+395 FVAPKDID
-403 GIDEAITA
+403 GIDEAMTA
-411 LVTENKRMQQ
+411 IVAENKRMQQ

-436 MKTIESAYNER
+436 MKNIESRYNER
-447 NNTENEKHVNAC
+447 NNTENSKYYDQYLA
-459 LYHFLNNEPM
+459 HFLHNEPM

-475 YMLYQQIIPNIPL
+475 YMLYQQVIPNIPL
-488 ETINEVAS
+488 EAINAFAKE
-496 QLIREDNL
+496 LITENNL
-504 VITLSGPEKEGEKLP
+504 VITLTAPKKEGEVLP
-519 TEKELLAMYKKAN
+519 TEEELLAMYNNAMAME
-532 SVKVEPYTEEVFD
+532 VEAYEEEVFD
-545 GPIVPELPKPGTVK
+545 GPIVAELPKPGK
-559 SETANKTFGT
+559 IKNEIINETFGT
-569 TEWTLSNGMKVIYKQ
+569 TEWILSNGMKVVYKQ

-590 EIRMS
+590 EITMS
-595 AYSPGGLTALPQDD
+595 AYSNGGLTALPQDD
-609 PYTLQNLGNIITLG
+609 SYTLQVLGDIITLG

-638 GKKVNVTPYIS
+638 GKKVGVYPHIN

-656 GSCSPKDLETMLQL
+656 GFCSPKDLETMMQL
-670 VYLYFTAP
+670 IYLYFTAP
-678 RADQEAFESNMQR
+678 RADEDAFQSEIQR
-691 TKAMVKNMELD
+691 TQAMLKNMELN
-702 PSITLSDSLTKIMYN
+702 PNITLSDSLTKVLYN

-724 MLVDDYDKVDYAKAM
+724 MKVEDYDKVDYAKAM

-776 NNNKRDE
+776 KKNKRKE
-783 NWKDVGLSINN
+783 NWKDVGLSIADNN
-794 NNHKSHYN
+794 YSTHYR
-802 KEMQDAKTSVYM
+802 KEMKDPKTSVYM
-814 IYNGDMEYNLY
+814 VYNGDMEYNLY
-825 NEIYMDVLSDVLD
+825 NNTYMSVLSDVLD

-852 YGVGVMGQT
+852 YGVGVMGQV
-861 INRPKDSFMFLIAFD
+861 NNKPKDVFMFYIVFD

-885 MDIAKAGLKDMAE
+885 MDIAKAGLKDIAE
-898 NGPRQEDLS
+898 NGPRQEDLT
-907 KVIENKF
+907 KVLENKL
-914 KKRAEELQENKFW
+914 KKRAEQLQENRFW
-927 TNAIMTQVTD
+927 SSVIMSELTD
-937 NMDIVTEYENI
+937 DIDFVTEYENI
-948 VKDITVESVAD
+948 IKGVTVESVAE
-959 FAKQIVNG
+959 FAKQILNG

>member
-1 MVCRAFLCREICSSF
+1 MFVMFGINSF
-16 ILKNYNNL
+16 
-24 KTLIMSRKFLS
+24 
-35 MIAICMIFMVS
+35 AQ
-46 CTDNKKPAVSNSS
+46 
-59 DASAEAPAMPIP
+59 MPLP

-83 GLTYYI
+83 GMTYYI
-89 RHNEKPDNRAD
+89 RHNEKPENRAD

-149 FGENLNAWTAI
+149 FGENLNAYTAI
-160 DETVYLIQN
+160 DQTVYMVTN

-195 DEEIDNERGVILEEE
+195 DAEIDNERGVILEEE
-210 RTTGGATRRVRET
+210 RTTGGANRRVMEQ

-247 NFSYQD
+247 NFKYD
-253 LRDYYHKWY
+253 ELRDYYKKWY
-262 RPDLQGII
+262 RPDLQGLII
-270 VVGDI
+270 VGDI

-295 NPAERTQFM
+295 NPATRTQFM
-304 IDDNKKP
+304 IEDNEEP
-311 IVAVASDPELTSIDL
+311 IVAIATDPELTSYQISM
-326 NIFYKHDATPDSL
+326 YHKQDATPDSL
-339 KGDLS
+339 KGDITYWLS
-344 YWVSDYVTS
+344 EYLINLVTS
-353 IISKMQINRLQEL
+353 MQNNRLQEL
-366 TQKPNPPFVY
+366 AQKPNPPFIY

-383 YYVSPTKEAWTS
+383 YYISPTKDAWTNIVV
-395 MAAPKDVE
+395 PKDLA
-403 GIDEAITA
+403 GIEEAITA
-411 LVTENKRMQQ
+411 IVAETKRMQQ

-436 MKTIESAYNER
+436 LKYIESAYNER
-447 NNTENEKHVNAC
+447 NNTENEKYVDAC
-459 LYHFLNNEPM
+459 LNHFLSNEPM

-475 YMLYQQIIPNIPL
+475 YQLYQQIIPSLPL
-488 ETINEVAS
+488 EAINAMLPEIIPAN
-496 QLIREDNL
+496 NL
-504 VITLSGPEKEGEKLP
+504 VMTLMAPEKEGEVLP
-519 TEKELLAMYKKAN
+519 TEEELLAMYNNAKN
-532 SVKVEPYTEEVFD
+532 VEVEAYEEEVFD
-545 GPIVPELPKPGTVK
+545 GPIVAKLPKAGKVK
-559 SETANKTFGT
+559 SETKDEVLGT

-584 TTFKDD
+584 TTFKED
-590 EIRMS
+590 EIRMN
-595 AYSPGGLTALPQDD
+595 AYSEGGLTALPQDD
-609 PYTLQNLGNIITLG
+609 PYTLQVLGDIITLG

-638 GKKVNVTPYIS
+638 GKKVSVSPYIS
-649 TYSEGMS
+649 TYSEGMN

-670 VYLYFTAP
+670 VHLYFTAP
-678 RADQEAFESNMQR
+678 RADQEAFASNMER
-691 TKAMVKNMELD
+691 TKAMLKNMELN
-702 PSITLSDSLTKIMYN
+702 PMITLSDTLNKVMYN
-717 NHPLRLR
+717 NHPLTVR
-724 MLVDDYDKVDYAKAM
+724 MKAEDYDKVDYAKAM

-769 EQYLASL
+769 EKYLASL
-776 NNNKRDE
+776 KKNKRKED
-783 NWKDVGLSINN
+783 WKDIGLAMNN
-794 NNHKSHYN
+794 DNYVTHYR
-802 KEMQDAKTSVYM
+802 KEMQDPKTSVYM
-814 IYNGDMEYNLY
+814 VYNGDMEYNLY
-825 NEIYMDVLSDVLD
+825 NDTYMEVLSDVLD

-852 YGVGVMGQT
+852 YGVGVMGS
-861 INRPKDSFMFLIAFD
+861 INNRPKSDFRFLIAFD

-885 MDIAKAGLKDMAE
+885 MDIAKAGLKDIAE

-907 KVIENKF
+907 KVLENKL
-914 KKRAEELQENKFW
+914 KKRTEELQENRFW
-927 TNAIMTQVTD
+927 ANAIVSAERD
-937 NMDIVTEYENI
+937 NIDFITEYENI
-948 VKDITVESVAD
+948 IKGITVESVAD

-975 PVK
+975 PAK

>member
-1 MVCRAFLCREICSSF
+1 MKKHLLSLLMVVLFSLNSF
-16 ILKNYNNL
+16 AQQL
-24 KTLIMSRKFLS
+24 
-35 MIAICMIFMVS
+35 
-46 CTDNKKPAVSNSS
+46 
-59 DASAEAPAMPIP
+59 P

-149 FGENLNAWTAI
+149 FGENLNAYTAI
-160 DETVYLIQN
+160 DETVYMVTN

-180 CLLILHDWSSFIALE
+180 CLLILHDWSSFISLE
-195 DEEIDNERGVILEEE
+195 EAEIDNERGVILEEE
-210 RTTGGATRRVRET
+210 RTTGGANRRAQET
-223 LLPKMYPGSPYGE
+223 LFPKMYPNSPYGA

-247 NFSYQD
+247 NFTYQE
-253 LRDYYHKWY
+253 LRDYYNKWY
-262 RPDLQGII
+262 RPDLQGLII
-270 VVGDI
+270 VGDI

-295 NPAERTQFM
+295 NPAERTIFP
-304 IDDNKKP
+304 IADNAEP
-311 IVAVASDPELTSIDL
+311 IVAIASDPELTSTSL
-326 NIFYKHDATPDSL
+326 QIFYKHDVTPDAYKQSP
-339 KGDLS
+339 D
-344 YWVSDYVTS
+344 YWMSQYVLNL
-353 IISKMQINRLQEL
+353 ISQMQINRLQEL
-366 TQKPNPPFVY
+366 TQKPNPPFVG
-376 GYSYYGD
+376 GYSYFGD
-383 YYVSPTKEAWTS
+383 YYLAPTKAAWTS
-395 MAAPKDVE
+395 YAVPKDIASIE
-403 GIDEAITA
+403 EALTA
-411 LVTENKRMQQ
+411 LVVENKRMQQ
-421 YGFTASEYERAKADF
+421 HGFTASEYERAKADF
-436 MKTIESAYNER
+436 MKRVESAYNER
-447 NNTENEKHVNAC
+447 NNTENEKHVDAC
-459 LYHFLNNEPM
+459 LQHFLHNEPM

-475 YMLYQQIIPNIPL
+475 YQLYQQVIPNLPL
-488 ETINEVAS
+488 EAINQFAA

-504 VITLSGPEKEGEKLP
+504 VITLTAPQKEGETLP
-519 TEKELLAMYKKAN
+519 TEEELLAMYNKAYAME
-532 SVKVEPYTEEVFD
+532 VEAYEEEVFE
-545 GPIVPELPKPGTVK
+545 GPMIAKLPKAGKVK
-559 SETANKTFGT
+559 KESYNETFGT
-569 TEWTLSNGMKVIYKQ
+569 TEWILSNGMKVIFKQ

-595 AYSPGGLTALPQDD
+595 AYSEGGLSALPQDD
-609 PYTLQNLGNIITLG
+609 PYTLQNLGDIITLG

-638 GKKVNVTPYIS
+638 GKKASVYPGIY

-670 VYLYFTAP
+670 TYLYFTAP
-678 RADQEAFESNMQR
+678 RADEEAFQSTMQR
-691 TKAMVKNMELD
+691 TKAMLKNMELN
-702 PSITLSDSLTKIMYN
+702 PNLTLSDSLTKVLYN
-717 NHPLRLR
+717 DHPLRLR
-724 MLVDDYDKVDYAKAM
+724 MNVEDYDKVDYAKAM

-748 PNNFTFTFVG
+748 PNNFVFTFVG

-769 EQYLASL
+769 EQYLGSL
-776 NNNKRDE
+776 KKNKRKE
-783 NWKDVGLSINN
+783 NWSDVGLGVVDGDYSA
-794 NNHKSHYN
+794 HYT
-802 KEMQDAKTSVYM
+802 KEMQDPKTSVYM
-814 IYNGDMEYNLY
+814 IYTGDMEYNLY
-825 NEIYMDVLSDVLD
+825 NNIYMGVLSDVLD

-852 YGVGVMGQT
+852 YGVGVMGQ
-861 INRPKDSFMFLIAFD
+861 INNRPTEEFMFYIAFD

-907 KVIENKF
+907 KVLENKL
-914 KKRAEELQENKFW
+914 KKRVEQLQENSFW
-927 TNAIMTQVTD
+927 TSVISSLEREGID
-937 NMDIVTEYENI
+937 YVTEYENI
-948 VKDITVESVAD
+948 IKGVTVESVAD
-959 FAKQIVNG
+959 FAKQVLNG
-967 NLKEVVQL
+967 DLKEIVQL

>member
-1 MVCRAFLCREICSSF
+1 MRKHLLSLLVIMMFGINSF
-16 ILKNYNNL
+16 AQ
-24 KTLIMSRKFLS
+24 M
-35 MIAICMIFMVS
+35 
-46 CTDNKKPAVSNSS
+46 
-59 DASAEAPAMPIP
+59 AMPLP

-89 RHNEKPDNRAD
+89 RHNEKPENRAD

-108 SVLEEENQRGL
+108 SVLEEESQRGL

-149 FGENLNAWTAI
+149 FGENLNAYTAI
-160 DETVYLIQN
+160 DETVYMVTN

-195 DEEIDNERGVILEEE
+195 EAEIDSERGVILEEE
-210 RTTGGATRRVRET
+210 RTTGGASRRVWEQ

-247 NFSYQD
+247 NFSYQEI
-253 LRDYYHKWY
+253 RDYYNKWY
-262 RPDLQGII
+262 RPDLQGLII
-270 VVGDI
+270 VGDI

-295 NPAERTQFM
+295 NPAERTRFM
-304 IDDNKKP
+304 IEDNQEP
-311 IVAVASDPELTSIDL
+311 IVAIASDAELTSMSL
-326 NIFYKHDATPDSL
+326 QLFYKHEATPNEYKNDA
-339 KGDLS
+339 S
-344 YWVSDYVTS
+344 YWMAEYILSLISD
-353 IISKMQINRLQEL
+353 MQINRLQEL

-383 YYVSPTKEAWTS
+383 YYLAPTKEAWTS
-395 MAAPKDVE
+395 YAVPKDVE

-411 LVTENKRMQQ
+411 IVTENKRMAQ
-421 YGFTASEYERAKADF
+421 YGFTASEYERAKADH
-436 MKTIESAYNER
+436 MKAIESRYNER
-447 NNTENEKHVNAC
+447 NNTENEKYVDQY
-459 LYHFLNNEPM
+459 LEHFLNNEPM

-475 YMLYQQIIPNIPL
+475 YMLYQQIVPNIPL
-488 ETINEVAS
+488 EAINSFAK
-496 QLIREDNL
+496 QLITENNL
-504 VITLSGPEKEGEKLP
+504 VITLTAPKKEGEVLP
-519 TEKELLAMYKKAN
+519 TEEELLAMYNNAMAME
-532 SVKVEPYTEEVFD
+532 VEAYEEEVFD
-545 GPIVPELPKPGTVK
+545 GPMIAKLPKAGKVK
-559 SETANKTFGT
+559 SETTNDVLGT

-590 EIRMS
+590 EIRMR

-609 PYTLQNLGNIITLG
+609 PFTLQNLGDIITLG

-638 GKKVNVTPYIS
+638 GKKVSVAPYIS
-649 TYSEGMS
+649 TYSEGMN
-656 GSCSPKDLETMLQL
+656 GTCSPKDLETMMQL
-670 VYLYFTAP
+670 IHLYFTAP
-678 RADQEAFESNMQR
+678 RADQEVFQSTMER
-691 TKAMVKNMELD
+691 TKAMLKNMELN
-702 PSITLSDSLTKIMYN
+702 PNLTLSDSITKVLYN

-724 MLVDDYDKVDYAKAM
+724 MNVEDYDKVDYAKAM
-739 EMYKDRFAD
+739 EMYENRFAD

-776 NNNKRDE
+776 KKKNRKE
-783 NWKDVGLSINN
+783 NWKDVGLGVAEGSYTT
-794 NNHKSHYN
+794 HYR
-802 KEMQDAKTSVYM
+802 KEMQDPKTSVYM
-814 IYNGDMEYNLY
+814 IYNGAMEYNLY
-825 NEIYMDVLSDVLD
+825 NEVYMDVLSDVLD

-852 YGVGVMGQT
+852 YGVGVMGT
-861 INRPKDSFMFLIAFD
+861 TMNRPNDAFMFYTVFD

-885 MDIAKAGLKDMAE
+885 IDIAKAGLKDIAE

-907 KVIENKF
+907 KVLENKL
-914 KKRAEELQENKFW
+914 KKRTEELQENGFW
-927 TNAIMTQVTD
+927 TSAIMSQVTD
-937 NMDIVTEYENI
+937 NMDVVTEYENI
-948 VKDITVESVAD
+948 IKGVTVESVAE
-959 FAKQIVNG
+959 FAKQILNG
-967 NLKEVVQL
+967 NLKEIVQL

>member
-1 MVCRAFLCREICSSF
+1 MFVMFGINSF
-16 ILKNYNNL
+16 
-24 KTLIMSRKFLS
+24 
-35 MIAICMIFMVS
+35 AQ
-46 CTDNKKPAVSNSS
+46 
-59 DASAEAPAMPIP
+59 MPLP

-83 GLTYYI
+83 GMTYYI
-89 RHNEKPDNRAD
+89 RHNEKPENRAD

-149 FGENLNAWTAI
+149 FGENLNAYTAI
-160 DETVYLIQN
+160 DQTVYMVTN

-195 DEEIDNERGVILEEE
+195 DAEIDNERGVILEEE
-210 RTTGGATRRVRET
+210 RTTGGANRRVMEQ

-247 NFSYQD
+247 NFKYD
-253 LRDYYHKWY
+253 ELRNYYKKWY
-262 RPDLQGII
+262 RPDLQGLII
-270 VVGDI
+270 VGDI

-295 NPAERTQFM
+295 NPATRTQFM
-304 IDDNKKP
+304 IEDNEEP
-311 IVAVASDPELTSIDL
+311 IVAIATDPELTSYQISM
-326 NIFYKHDATPDSL
+326 YHKQDATPDSL
-339 KGDLS
+339 KGDITYWLS
-344 YWVSDYVTS
+344 EYLINLVTS
-353 IISKMQINRLQEL
+353 MQNNRLQEL
-366 TQKPNPPFVY
+366 AQKPNPPFIY

-383 YYVSPTKEAWTS
+383 YYVSPTKDAWTNIVV
-395 MAAPKDVE
+395 PKDLA
-403 GIDEAITA
+403 GIEEAITA
-411 LVTENKRMQQ
+411 IVAETKRMQQ

-436 MKTIESAYNER
+436 LKYIESAYNER
-447 NNTENEKHVNAC
+447 NNTENEKYVDAC
-459 LYHFLNNEPM
+459 LNHFLSNEPM

-475 YMLYQQIIPNIPL
+475 YQLYQQIIPSLPL
-488 ETINEVAS
+488 EAINAMLPEIIPAN
-496 QLIREDNL
+496 NL
-504 VITLSGPEKEGEKLP
+504 VMTLMAPEKEGEVLP
-519 TEKELLAMYKKAN
+519 TEEELLAMYNNAKN
-532 SVKVEPYTEEVFD
+532 VEVEAYEEEVFD
-545 GPIVPELPKPGTVK
+545 GPIVAKLPKAGKVK
-559 SETANKTFGT
+559 SETKDEVLGT

-584 TTFKDD
+584 TTFKED
-590 EIRMS
+590 EIRMN
-595 AYSPGGLTALPQDD
+595 AYSEGGLTALPQDD
-609 PYTLQNLGNIITLG
+609 PYTLQVLGDIVTLG

-638 GKKVNVTPYIS
+638 GKKVSVSPYIS
-649 TYSEGMS
+649 TYSEGMN

-670 VYLYFTAP
+670 VHLYFTAP
-678 RADQEAFESNMQR
+678 RADQEAFASNMER
-691 TKAMVKNMELD
+691 TKAMLKNMELN
-702 PSITLSDSLTKIMYN
+702 PMITLSDTLNKVMYN
-717 NHPLRLR
+717 NHPLTVR
-724 MLVDDYDKVDYAKAM
+724 MKAEDYDKVDYAKAM

-769 EQYLASL
+769 EKYLASL
-776 NNNKRDE
+776 KKNKRKED
-783 NWKDVGLSINN
+783 WKDIGLAMNN
-794 NNHKSHYN
+794 DNYVTHYR
-802 KEMQDAKTSVYM
+802 KEMQDPKTSVYM
-814 IYNGDMEYNLY
+814 VYNGDMEYNLY
-825 NEIYMDVLSDVLD
+825 NDTYMEVLSDVLD

-852 YGVGVMGQT
+852 YGVGVMGS
-861 INRPKDSFMFLIAFD
+861 INNRPKSDFRFLIAFD

-885 MDIAKAGLKDMAE
+885 MDIAKAGLKDVAE

-907 KVIENKF
+907 KVLENKL
-914 KKRAEELQENKFW
+914 KKRTEELQENRFW
-927 TNAIMTQVTD
+927 ANAIVSEERD
-937 NMDIVTEYENI
+937 NIDFVTEYENI
-948 VKDITVESVAD
+948 IKGITVESVAD

>member
-1 MVCRAFLCREICSSF
+1 MRKYLLSLLMVAFMSLSSF
-16 ILKNYNNL
+16 AQM
-24 KTLIMSRKFLS
+24 T
-35 MIAICMIFMVS
+35 
-46 CTDNKKPAVSNSS
+46 
-59 DASAEAPAMPIP
+59 MPLP

-83 GLTYYI
+83 GMTYYI

-108 SVLEEENQRGL
+108 SVLEEESQRGL

-135 GMTLRNYLQSRGVK
+135 GMTLRNYLQSRGIK
-149 FGENLNAWTAI
+149 FGENLNAGTGI
-160 DETVYLIQN
+160 DQTIYMVTN
-169 VQTDL
+169 VPTDL

-195 DEEIDNERGVILEEE
+195 EEEIDNESGVILEEE
-210 RTTGGATRRVRET
+210 RTTGGANRRVMEQ

-236 RLPIGTKEVIA
+236 RLPIGTREVIA
-247 NFSYQD
+247 NFKYQD
-253 LRDYYHKWY
+253 IRDYYHKWY
-262 RPDLQGII
+262 RPDLQGLII
-270 VVGDI
+270 VGDV

-304 IDDNKKP
+304 IEDNEEP
-311 IVAVASDPELTSIDL
+311 IVAIASDPELTSYQIMMFHKQDV
-326 NIFYKHDATPDSL
+326 TPDSL
-339 KGDLS
+339 KNDINYWLS
-344 YWVSDYVTS
+344 QYVINIVTR
-353 IISKMQINRLQEL
+353 MQNNRLQEL

-376 GYSYYGD
+376 GYSYYDD
-383 YYVSPTKEAWTS
+383 YYISPTKEAWTNGVI
-395 MAAPKDVE
+395 AKDLQ
-403 GIDEAITA
+403 GIEEAISAMVAET
-411 LVTENKRMQQ
+411 KRMQQ

-436 MKTIESAYNER
+436 MKHIESAYNER
-447 NNTENEKHVNAC
+447 NNTENEKHVDAC
-459 LYHFLNNEPM
+459 LDHFLHNEPM

-475 YMLYQQIIPNIPL
+475 YQLYQQIMPSLPIEAINAIVKELIPEN
-488 ETINEVAS
+488 NFVM
-496 QLIREDNL
+496 
-504 VITLSGPEKEGEKLP
+504 TLQAPQREGEVLP
-519 TEKELLAMYKKAN
+519 TEEELLAMYNKAMTIE
-532 SVKVEPYTEEVFD
+532 VEPYVEEVFE
-545 GPIVPELPKPGTVK
+545 GPIVAELPVPGTVK
-559 SETANKTFGT
+559 KEKTDKVLGT

-595 AYSPGGLTALPQDD
+595 AYSQGGLTALPQDD
-609 PYTLQNLGNIITLG
+609 PYTLQVLDDIITLG

-638 GKKVNVTPYIS
+638 GKKVNVSPYIS

-656 GSCSPKDLETMLQL
+656 GSCSPKDLETMMQL

-678 RADQEAFESNMQR
+678 RADEEAFTSEMQR
-691 TKAMVKNMELD
+691 TKAMLKNMELN
-702 PSITLSDSLTKIMYN
+702 PMITLSDSLNKVMYN
-717 NHPLRLR
+717 DHPLVKR
-724 MLVDDYDKVDYAKAM
+724 MTAEDYDKVDYAKAM

-748 PNNFTFTFVG
+748 PNNFTFIFVG

-776 NNNKRDE
+776 NKNKRKD
-783 NWKDVGLSINN
+783 NWKNVGIEITEEDYVT
-794 NNHKSHYN
+794 HYQ
-802 KEMQDAKTSVYM
+802 KEMKDAKTSVYM
-814 IYNGDMEYNLY
+814 IYNGDMKYNLK
-825 NEIYMDVLSDVLD
+825 NQVYMSVLSDVLD
-838 IVYTKSIREEQGGT
+838 IVYTKTIREEQGGT
-852 YGVGVMGQT
+852 YGVGVMGT
-861 INRPKDSFMFLIAFD
+861 VNNRPNDNFRFLIAFD

-907 KVIENKF
+907 KVLENKL
-914 KKRAEELQENKFW
+914 KKRTEQLQENAFW
-927 TNAIMTQVTD
+927 TNAIISNEAD
-937 NMDIVTEYENI
+937 DIDILTEYEEIING
-948 VKDITVESVAD
+948 ITIESLAD
-959 FAKQIVNG
+959 FTKRILKG

-975 PVK
+975 PAK